1 MRNDNLILQTVAK
14 IALFIVVAFSF
25 FLFFAGHNNP
35 GGGFIAGL
43 MTAAALVLVYLSFGR
58 KILRDAIPFD
68 FKIMAAVGLVLGVG
82 YGFIP
87 MIFGDGFLTQYFN
100 YYDLPIFGTT
110 ELATAL
116 IFDLGVY
123 LTVVGG
129 ALTVIETI
137 GEDK

>member
-1 MRNDNLILQTVAK
+1 MRENNIILRTIGK
-14 IALFIVVAFSF
+14 IALFIVIVFSF

-43 MTAAALVLVYLSFGR
+43 MTAGALVLVVLVFGGQVL
-58 KILRDAIPFD
+58 KEAIPVD
-68 FKIMAAVGLVLGVG
+68 FKIMTAIGLVLGVG

-87 MIFGDGFLTQYFN
+87 MLFGDGFLTQYFA
-100 YYDLPIFGTT
+100 YYYLPVFGKT

-129 ALTVIETI
+129 ALTVITTI
-137 GEDK
+137 GEDG